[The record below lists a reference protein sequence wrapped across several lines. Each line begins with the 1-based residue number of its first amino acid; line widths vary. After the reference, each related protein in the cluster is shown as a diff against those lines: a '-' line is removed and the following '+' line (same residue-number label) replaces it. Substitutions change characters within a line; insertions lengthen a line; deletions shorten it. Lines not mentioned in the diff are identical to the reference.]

1 MPAAAIV
8 AAVQVYV
15 AVPFAFSVGVTLLQ
29 PRKNV
34 VTLVTTLKR
43 GEPPWH
49 CAGFASV
56 NDADVKVCP
65 PTPVIVAPAD
75 AFVRP

>member
-1 MPAAAIV
+1 LAAIV
-8 AAVQVYV
+8 ATSKVYV
-15 AVPFAFSVGVTLLQ
+15 FPIGSTLLH

-34 VTLVTTLKR
+34 PSVVKTLKR

-49 CAGFASV
+49 CAVLASV

-65 PTPVIVAPAD
+65 FRPVISAPA
-75 AFVRP
+75 